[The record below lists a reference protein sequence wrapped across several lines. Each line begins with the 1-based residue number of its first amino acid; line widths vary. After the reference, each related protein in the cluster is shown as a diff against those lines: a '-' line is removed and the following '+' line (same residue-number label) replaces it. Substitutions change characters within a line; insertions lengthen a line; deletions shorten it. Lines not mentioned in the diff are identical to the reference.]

1 MNRPAAHAVITTAL
15 LRYVLS
21 LGAAA
26 ALLTGCGGS
35 QIPASVTPQGLSPQQ
50 SHAQAAYSSLHVF
63 GRSKGD
69 GTYPQADLI
78 DVEGTLYG
86 TTSAGGASGGG
97 TVFSITTS
105 GKENVLHSFGGPDG
119 AEPMG
124 RLLNVKGMLYGTTA
138 SGGANG
144 GGTVF
149 SMSPDGTEKVLH
161 SFDYPYSF
169 PQSGGVIPEAGLINV
184 NGTLYGTTSQ
194 GGAVVCGGDGYYCGT
209 VFSITTSGK
218 NFKVLYSFGKKTY
231 DGQTPYAPLL
241 NVNGTLYGTTTSGG
255 TNGRGTVF
263 SITPAGKERV
273 VYSFGS
279 SSYDGTTPFS
289 ALIDVG
295 DVLFGT
301 TSASGAG
308 QGGTVF
314 SITTNGRLTTIHSFK
329 GSNGSAPLADLYN
342 LKGVLYG
349 TTSVGGANNL
359 GTVFRLTKVGKAMVL
374 YSFTDGSGQEPRAG
388 LASVGGTLYGTTFG
402 AKIGSIQN
410 YGNVFSIAP

>member
-1 MNRPAAHAVITTAL
+1 MNRPTGRAGITTAL
-15 LRYVLS
+15 LRYGVS
-21 LGAAA
+21 LAAAA

-35 QIPASVTPQGLSPQQ
+35 QSPASVTPQGLSPQQ
-50 SHAQAAYSSLHVF
+50 SHAKAVYSSLHVF

-78 DVEGTLYG
+78 DLKGTLYG

-105 GKENVLHSFGGPDG
+105 GKETVLHSFGGPDG

-124 RLLNVKGMLYGTTA
+124 RLLNVNGMLYGTTA

-209 VFSITTSGK
+209 VFRITRSGK
-218 NFKVLYSFGKKTY
+218 EFKVLYSFGKKTY

-279 SSYDGTTPFS
+279 SSDDGTIPFS

-295 DVLFGT
+295 GVLFGT

-388 LASVGGTLYGTTFG
+388 LTAIGGTLYGTTFG

-410 YGNVFSIAP
+410 YGNVFSITP

>member
-1 MNRPAAHAVITTAL
+1 
-15 LRYVLS
+15 
-21 LGAAA
+21 
-26 ALLTGCGGS
+26 
-35 QIPASVTPQGLSPQQ
+35 
-50 SHAQAAYSSLHVF
+50 VF

-78 DVEGTLYG
+78 DLKGTLYG

-97 TVFSITTS
+97 TVFSITPS
-105 GKENVLHSFGGPDG
+105 GKETVLHSFGGPDG

-124 RLLNVKGMLYGTTA
+124 RLLNVNGMLYGTTA

-209 VFSITTSGK
+209 VFRITRSGK
-218 NFKVLYSFGKKTY
+218 EFKVLYSFGKKTY

-279 SSYDGTTPFS
+279 SSDDGTIPFS

-295 DVLFGT
+295 GVLFGT

-314 SITTNGRLTTIHSFK
+314 SITTNGRLTTIHNFK

-388 LASVGGTLYGTTFG
+388 LTAIGGTLYGTTFG

-410 YGNVFSIAP
+410 YGNVFSITP